1 MHHSLRATMAE
12 TVLVTGGAKRIG
24 RQICLGLA
32 EAGFSIIVHHRNSE
46 AESSELLNEIRSLG
60 SKAESVRCDL
70 SEPGA
75 TSELISESIELMG
88 PISHLV
94 NNASVFEHDDIY
106 SMNETSWD
114 LHLSVNA
121 KAQTLLIQSLAK
133 EIYGGDKRGSVVN
146 ILDQKIASPN
156 PDHLSYTAS
165 RFAMMGLTEV
175 LARGLAPSIRVNAV
189 APGHTIASPDQT
201 EEGFRIAQSE
211 SLLGTGPTPRQVA
224 DAVLFLINAKSV
236 TGQIIFVDSGERF
249 LNRKRDVVFETED

>member
-1 MHHSLRATMAE
+1 MAE

-32 EAGFSIIVHHRNSE
+32 EAGFSVVVHHRNSE
-46 AESSELLNEIRSLG
+46 EESSELVDQIRSLG
-60 SKAESVRCDL
+60 SEAESVRCDL

-75 TSELISESIELMG
+75 TSQLISKSIDLMG

-94 NNASVFEHDDIY
+94 NNASVFEHDDIH

-121 KAQTLLIQSLAK
+121 KAQTMLIQSLAR
-133 EIYGGDKRGSVVN
+133 EFSGRENRGSVVN

-175 LARGLAPSIRVNAV
+175 LARGLAPSIRVNGV
-189 APGHTIASPDQT
+189 APGHTIASPEQT
-201 EEGFRIAQSE
+201 EEGFRIAQAE
-211 SLLGTGPTPRQVA
+211 SPLGTGPTPEDVA

-249 LNRKRDVVFETED
+249 LNRNRDVVFETED

>member
-1 MHHSLRATMAE
+1 MAE

-32 EAGFSIIVHHRNSE
+32 EAGFSVVVHYRNSE
-46 AESSELLNEIRSLG
+46 EESSELVDQIRSLG
-60 SKAESVRCDL
+60 SEAESVRCDL

-75 TSELISESIELMG
+75 TSQLISKSVDLMG

-94 NNASVFEHDDIY
+94 NNASVFEHDDIH

-121 KAQTLLIQSLAK
+121 KAQTMLIQSLAR
-133 EIYGGDKRGSVVN
+133 EFSGRENRGSVVN

-175 LARGLAPSIRVNAV
+175 LARGLAPSIRVNGV
-189 APGHTIASPDQT
+189 APGHTIASPEQT
-201 EEGFRIAQSE
+201 EEGFRIAQAE
-211 SLLGTGPTPRQVA
+211 SPLGTGPTPEDVA

-249 LNRKRDVVFETED
+249 LNRDRDVVFETED

>member
-1 MHHSLRATMAE
+1 
-12 TVLVTGGAKRIG
+12 
-24 RQICLGLA
+24 
-32 EAGFSIIVHHRNSE
+32 
-46 AESSELLNEIRSLG
+46 
-60 SKAESVRCDL
+60 
-70 SEPGA
+70 
-75 TSELISESIELMG
+75 MG

-94 NNASVFEHDDIY
+94 NNASVFEHDDIH

-121 KAQTLLIQSLAK
+121 KAQTMLIQSLAR
-133 EIYGGDKRGSVVN
+133 EFSGRENRGSVVN

-175 LARGLAPSIRVNAV
+175 LARGLAPSIRVNGV
-189 APGHTIASPDQT
+189 APGHTIASPEQT
-201 EEGFRIAQSE
+201 EEGFRIAQAE
-211 SLLGTGPTPRQVA
+211 SPLGTGPTPEDVA

-249 LNRKRDVVFETED
+249 LNRNRDVVFETED

>member
-1 MHHSLRATMAE
+1 MAE

-32 EAGFSIIVHHRNSE
+32 EAGFYVVVHHRNSE
-46 AESSELLNEIRSLG
+46 SESSELVDQIRSLG
-60 SKAESVRCDL
+60 SKAESIRCDL
-70 SEPGA
+70 SKPGA
-75 TSELISESIELMG
+75 TSQLISKSIDLMG

-106 SMNETSWD
+106 NVNETSWD
-114 LHLSVNA
+114 LHMSVNA
-121 KAQTLLIQSLAK
+121 KAQTLLIQSLAR
-133 EIYGGDKRGSVVN
+133 EISGGENRGSVVN

-189 APGHTIASPDQT
+189 APGHTIASPEQT
-201 EEGFRIAQSE
+201 EDGFRIAQSE
-211 SLLGTGPTPRQVA
+211 SPLGSGLTPKQVA

-236 TGQIIFVDSGERF
+236 TGQIIFVDSERDSSIG
-249 LNRKRDVVFETED
+249 KGAVVFETED

>member
-1 MHHSLRATMAE
+1 MAE

-32 EAGFSIIVHHRNSE
+32 EAGFSVVVHHRNSE
-46 AESSELLNEIRSLG
+46 EESSELVDQIRSLG
-60 SKAESVRCDL
+60 SEAESVRCDL

-75 TSELISESIELMG
+75 TSQLISKSVDLMG

-94 NNASVFEHDDIY
+94 NNASVFEHDDIH

-121 KAQTLLIQSLAK
+121 KAQTMLIQSLAR
-133 EIYGGDKRGSVVN
+133 EFSGRENRGSVVN

-175 LARGLAPSIRVNAV
+175 LARGLAPSIRVNGV
-189 APGHTIASPDQT
+189 APGHTIASPEQT
-201 EEGFRIAQSE
+201 EEGFRIAQAE
-211 SLLGTGPTPRQVA
+211 SPLGTGPTPEDVA

-249 LNRKRDVVFETED
+249 LNRNRDVVFETED

>member
-1 MHHSLRATMAE
+1 MAE

-32 EAGFSIIVHHRNSE
+32 EAGFSVVVHHRNSE
-46 AESSELLNEIRSLG
+46 EESSELVDQIRSLG
-60 SKAESVRCDL
+60 SEAESVRCDL

-75 TSELISESIELMG
+75 TSQLISKSIDLMG

-94 NNASVFEHDDIY
+94 NNASVFEHDDIH

-121 KAQTLLIQSLAK
+121 KAQTMLIQSLAR
-133 EIYGGDKRGSVVN
+133 EFSGRENRGSVVN

-165 RFAMMGLTEV
+165 RFAMML
-175 LARGLAPSIRVNAV
+175 
-189 APGHTIASPDQT
+189 
-201 EEGFRIAQSE
+201 
-211 SLLGTGPTPRQVA
+211 SL
-224 DAVLFLINAKSV
+224 IH
-236 TGQIIFVDSGERF
+236 I
-249 LNRKRDVVFETED
+249 